1 MFPMLVLV
9 RTIMVVC
16 ELTFGTISV
25 DVTTLVVEA
34 VSVEA
39 VSVEAVS
46 VEEVS
51 VAKLEGLSVLVVAID
66 SMSPVVRM
74 TLN

>member
-1 MFPMLVLV
+1 
-9 RTIMVVC
+9 MVVC

-39 VSVEAVS
+39 VSVERVS

-51 VAKLEGLSVLVVAID
+51 VGEVSVAKLERLAVLGVVVD
-66 SMSPVVRM
+66 SMSSVVRM